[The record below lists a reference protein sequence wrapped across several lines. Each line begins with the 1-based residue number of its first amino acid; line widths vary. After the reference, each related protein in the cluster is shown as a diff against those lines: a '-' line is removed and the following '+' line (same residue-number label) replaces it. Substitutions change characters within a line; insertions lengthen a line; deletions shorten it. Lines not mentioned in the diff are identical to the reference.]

1 MADLKSSL
9 VSGLNMAVRL
19 LGLTLRVALRWSKEA
34 MQIALPWTAVA
45 LERLVTAVLA
55 FWSALLDPDFRF
67 ATSGGSPEARAAQTR
82 VQGQMAAPAKA
93 ATPPPRPA
101 QTVAPT
107 ATLDKAPPDSA
118 LLLLGLFQKEGR
130 LVDFLQ
136 EDVSQYADEDVGAA
150 ARVVHTGCRTVL
162 TEFLTIVPVRDE
174 AEGSYVTLEPGF
186 DAAAIRPTGNV
197 VGEPPFTGNLVHRGW
212 RATQVR
218 LPQVASG
225 RDLRILAAAE
235 VEL

>member
-9 VSGLNMAVRL
+9 VSGLNVAVRL
-19 LGLTLRVALRWSKEA
+19 TQQVLRISLRWSKA
-34 MQIALPWTAVA
+34 AIRIALPWTAVA

-55 FWSALLDPDFRF
+55 FWSALLDPSFRL
-67 ATSGGSPEARAAQTR
+67 AAPGTASGPVRAPD
-82 VQGQMAAPAKA
+82 QGQAA
-93 ATPPPRPA
+93 PPPRPA
-101 QTVAPT
+101 PLPSRQPAAPA

-162 TEFLTIVPVRDE
+162 TEYLTIVPVRE
-174 AEGSYVTLEPGF
+174 ESEGSYVTLEPGF
-186 DAAAIRPTGNV
+186 DAAAVRPTGNV

>member
-9 VSGLNMAVRL
+9 VSGLNTAVRWIGSIL
-19 LGLTLRVALRWSKEA
+19 HFAQRWSKELVRA
-34 MQIALPWTAVA
+34 VLPWIALAI
-45 LERLVTAVLA
+45 ERLAAAILA
-55 FWSALLDPDFRF
+55 FWSALLDPDYGRQG
-67 ATSGGSPEARAAQTR
+67 APAAPAQTR
-82 VQGQMAAPAKA
+82 TQSQAPVRERAAA
-93 ATPPPRPA
+93 PPPRPA
-101 QTVAPT
+101 PQMHT

-118 LLLLGLFQKEGR
+118 LLLLGLLQREGR

-136 EDVSQYADEDVGAA
+136 EDVSQYTDEDIGAA

-162 TEFLTIVPVRDE
+162 TEVLTIAPVRE
-174 AEGSYVTLEPGF
+174 EPEGAYVTLEPGF
-186 DAAAIRPTGNV
+186 DAAAVRLTGNL
-197 VGEPPFTGNLVHRGW
+197 VGQPPFTGSLVHRGW

>member
-9 VSGLNMAVRL
+9 VSGLNIAVRL
-19 LGLTLRVALRWSKEA
+19 IGQILRIAIRWSKKA
-34 MQIALPWTAVA
+34 MQLALPWAALVAV
-45 LERLVTAVLA
+45 RLASAFLA

-67 ATSGGSPEARAAQTR
+67 ATPNGAAAAGKPQTR
-82 VQGQMAAPAKA
+82 VQGQTAAPARA
-93 ATPPPRPA
+93 APPPPRTAQPA
-101 QTVAPT
+101 ANA

-136 EDVSQYADEDVGAA
+136 EDVTQYADEDVGAA

-162 TEFLTIVPVRDE
+162 AEYLTIVPVRDE
-174 AEGSYVTLEPGF
+174 PEGSYVTLNPGF
-186 DAAAIRPTGNV
+186 DAAATRPTGNV
-197 VGEPPFTGNLVHRGW
+197 VGEPPFTGSLVHRGW

>member
-9 VSGLNMAVRL
+9 VSGLN
-19 LGLTLRVALRWSKEA
+19 VALRLIQQVLRIALHWSKA
-34 MQIALPWTAVA
+34 AIRIALPWTAVA

-55 FWSALLDPDFRF
+55 FWGALLDPSFRL
-67 ATSGGSPEARAAQTR
+67 
-82 VQGQMAAPAKA
+82 AAPGTASGPVRAPDHDRVA
-93 ATPPPRPA
+93 APPPRQPGAPA
-101 QTVAPT
+101 

-130 LVDFLQ
+130 LVDFLE

-150 ARVVHTGCRTVL
+150 ARVVHAGCRTVL
-162 TEFLTIVPVRDE
+162 KEYLTIVPVRNE
-174 AEGSYVTLEPGF
+174 PEGSSVTLEPGF
-186 DAAAIRPTGNV
+186 DAAAVRPTGNV

>member
-1 MADLKSSL
+1 
-9 VSGLNMAVRL
+9 
-19 LGLTLRVALRWSKEA
+19 
-34 MQIALPWTAVA
+34 
-45 LERLVTAVLA
+45 
-55 FWSALLDPDFRF
+55 
-67 ATSGGSPEARAAQTR
+67 
-82 VQGQMAAPAKA
+82 
-93 ATPPPRPA
+93 
-101 QTVAPT
+101 
-107 ATLDKAPPDSA
+107 
-118 LLLLGLFQKEGR
+118 
-130 LVDFLQ
+130 VDFLQ

-162 TEFLTIVPVRDE
+162 TEYLTIVPVRDE

-197 VGEPPFTGNLVHRGW
+197 VGEPPFAGSLVHRGW
-212 RATQVR
+212 RATRVR